1 MTKEK
6 ILCDLL
12 DQKANDDN
20 TIGLNAYSNGILD
33 ALEKLKAL
41 EMLEMLKKVKSE
53 LSRIKGS
60 VMAHPD
66 CIEGSEFDDYTN
78 SAEEVESE
86 IEQLIK
92 EATGTNEP

>member
-6 ILCDLL
+6 ILCDLQ
-12 DQKANDDN
+12 DQKANEDN
-20 TIGLNAYSNGILD
+20 TIDLNAYSNGILD
-33 ALEKLKAL
+33 ALEKLKAF